1 MNSRSECGVA
11 RLIKRSVIVNQP
23 IKKVFNFF
31 SDATNL
37 EVLTPHWLHFKII
50 SSLPIKMGTGTVI
63 EYKLKVKGI
72 PISWRS
78 EILDWNPPFVFVD
91 RQING
96 PYEMWVHTHRFT
108 DIQNGTRVDDE
119 VIYKVPGDGLVE
131 QCFRNR
137 WSIIRLGGYLLQ
149 LVPYCVALI
158 VRRDLDKI
166 FDYRTRKLQKYF
178 GIEC

>member
-1 MNSRSECGVA
+1 MSSRSEFVVT

-23 IKKVFNFF
+23 IKKVFDFF

-63 EYKLKVKGI
+63 EYKLKVKRL

-78 EILDWNPPFVFVD
+78 EILDWNPPFTFVD
-91 RQING
+91 SQTNG

-108 DIQNGTRVDDE
+108 ELKNGTRVDDE

-137 WSIIRLGGYLLQ
+137 WSIIRLVGYLFQ
-149 LVPYCVALI
+149 LVTSCVALI

-166 FDYRTRKLQKYF
+166 FDYRTRKLQKHF
-178 GIEC
+178 GIE

>member
-1 MNSRSECGVA
+1 MSSRSEFVVT

-23 IKKVFNFF
+23 IKKVFDFF

-50 SSLPIKMGTGTVI
+50 SSLPIKMGSGTVI
-63 EYKLKVKGI
+63 EYKLKVKGL

-78 EILDWNPPFVFVD
+78 EILDWNPPFIFVD
-91 RQING
+91 SQING

-108 DIQNGTRVDDE
+108 ELKNVTRLDDE

-131 QCFRNR
+131 LCFRNR
-137 WSIIRLGGYLLQ
+137 WSIISLVGYLLQ
-149 LVPYCVALI
+149 LVTSCVALI

-166 FDYRTRKLQKYF
+166 FDYRTRKLQKHF
-178 GIEC
+178 GIE